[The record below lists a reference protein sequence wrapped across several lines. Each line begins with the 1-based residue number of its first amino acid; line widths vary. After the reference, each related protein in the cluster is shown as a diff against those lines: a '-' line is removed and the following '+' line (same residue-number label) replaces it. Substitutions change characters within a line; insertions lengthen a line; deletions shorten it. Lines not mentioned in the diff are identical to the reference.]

1 MERANEI
8 VSGIK
13 SFISQIYIKKDE
25 ITKLEIEERGHG
37 ESEIALGDDSQQKQN
52 TTPTPKSDSG
62 SEDSTKSWAKQK
74 EN

>member
-37 ESEIALGDDSQQKQN
+37 ESEIALGDDSQQK
-52 TTPTPKSDSG
+52 
-62 SEDSTKSWAKQK
+62 
-74 EN
+74 